1 MRLPKRIS
9 HKRVILNNGKK
20 KKTKPYKISRM
31 AEINT
36 QLSITLNVNGLNSLI
51 CKHSLIDWTKK
62 CVSYICWLQK
72 NTLCHQISTLEL
84 KNGNLSQAN
93 GPTNKHTTKWEKIK
107 TTTSYLLM
115 EQSTKRAL
123 LFYTCMPWK
132 LGNFIK

>member
-62 CVSYICWLQK
+62 CVSYIC
-72 NTLCHQISTLEL
+72 
-84 KNGNLSQAN
+84 
-93 GPTNKHTTKWEKIK
+93 
-107 TTTSYLLM
+107 
-115 EQSTKRAL
+115 
-123 LFYTCMPWK
+123 
-132 LGNFIK
+132 